1 MKIAYLIAGA
11 GGMYCGSCLRD
22 NRLAGKLIERGCDLA
37 VIPLYTPLRT
47 DEEDHSN
54 QPIQYGGINV
64 YLQQKSALFRRA
76 PRTLSRMLSSPTVLR
91 WAGRRAAR
99 TSAASLGG
107 LTVSVLSGED
117 GAQRTELD
125 RLVQW
130 LQHIKPALINLP
142 NLMFAGI
149 AGRLKRTTNARIV
162 CNLSGEDLFLDSL
175 DDPYRD
181 RAYKLIRKAAAHIEA
196 FIAPTRYFA
205 DRAVERFGIDKDRVH
220 DVPLGIRLDDF
231 EPADEEPPGTF
242 VIGYLARIAPE
253 KGLDRLCEAFTDL
266 RKRGKNC
273 KLRVAGYRGAG
284 DKAYQ
289 DRIVSDLENEGVAG
303 DVEIVGEVSRREKA
317 DFLRSVHMLSVPT
330 SYPEAKGLFVLE
342 ALASGVP
349 VVQPNHGSFPE
360 LVESTGGG
368 VIYDRN
374 RTGALAEAIA
384 SLMDDPGLRRRLA
397 AAGREAVARLYSDE
411 IMADRTLSVY
421 DTVLN
426 EHRPAGESA
435 KV

>member
-1 MKIAYLIAGA
+1 MKIAMLIAGA

-47 DEEDHSN
+47 DEADHSN
-54 QPIQYGGINV
+54 HPLQYGGINV
-64 YLQQKSALFRRA
+64 YLQQKSELFRHT
-76 PRTLSRMLSSPTVLR
+76 PRVLSNWLNSPTLLR

-99 TSAASLGG
+99 TSATSLGE
-107 LTVSVLSGED
+107 LTVSVLTGEN

-125 RLVQW
+125 RLVQM
-130 LQHIKPALINLP
+130 LQRTRPTLINLP

-181 RAYKLIRKAAAHIEA
+181 RAYDLIRKAAPHIDA
-196 FIAPTRYFA
+196 FISPTRYYA
-205 DRAVERFGIDKDRVH
+205 DRAVERFGIAKDRLH
-220 DVPLGIRLDDF
+220 DVPLGVRLHDF
-231 EPADEEPPGTF
+231 EPADEEPRGAF

-253 KGLDRLCEAFTDL
+253 KGLDRLCEAFTEL
-266 RKRGKNC
+266 RKQGRDC
-273 KLRVAGYRGAG
+273 KLRIAGYRGPS
-284 DKAYQ
+284 DEAYQ
-289 DRIVSDLENEGVAG
+289 DRIVSKLEEEGLAG
-303 DVEIVGEVSRREKA
+303 DVEMVGEVSRREKA
-317 DFLRSVHMLSVPT
+317 DFLRSVHVLCVPT
-330 SYPEAKGLFVLE
+330 NYPEAKGLFVLE

-368 VIYDRN
+368 VVYDRH
-374 RTGALAEAIA
+374 RTGALAEKIA
-384 SLMDDPGLRRRLA
+384 SLMDDPGLRRSLA
-397 AAGREAVARLYSDE
+397 AAGREAVARLYTDE
-411 IMADRTLSVY
+411 VMADRTLSVY
-421 DTVLN
+421 DTIHN
-426 EHRPAGESA
+426 EHRPAGESE